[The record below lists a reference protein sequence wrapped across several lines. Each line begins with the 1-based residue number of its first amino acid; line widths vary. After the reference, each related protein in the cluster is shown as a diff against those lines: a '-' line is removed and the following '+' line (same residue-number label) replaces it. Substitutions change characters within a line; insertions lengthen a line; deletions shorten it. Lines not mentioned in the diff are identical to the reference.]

1 MAIKH
6 AGAKRMLKSGGRECC
21 GSNDDDDNDDDDDDA
36 DAVDDDGDSDSDN
49 DDDTCLYVYDDVQ
62 KTT

>member
-36 DAVDDDGDSDSDN
+36 N
-49 DDDTCLYVYDDVQ
+49 QHTC
-62 KTT
+62 KEKSHISPR